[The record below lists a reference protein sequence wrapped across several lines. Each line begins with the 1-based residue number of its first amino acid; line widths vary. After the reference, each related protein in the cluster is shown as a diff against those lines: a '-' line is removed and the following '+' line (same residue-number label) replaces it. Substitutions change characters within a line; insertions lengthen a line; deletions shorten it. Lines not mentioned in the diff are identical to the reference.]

1 MVSSVGA
8 SKDMQYTGTEI
19 AQAPTRMIPIDQ
31 LKFDIN
37 NIRLSHI
44 ATKNSALIEQKLNEI
59 GDLESLKNDI
69 IGAKTVFDPLIINS
83 DYTVIEGNRRLAAC
97 RLILKEEKD
106 NPIEFQKDNFGLDTS
121 QFLKL
126 KCKVLPKG
134 IPLDAISI
142 YLISTHLRTKKPWQ
156 LFNRA
161 LYLSKLHKNYKWSY
175 DKISAQCFMS
185 KATSIKTI
193 KCYELTINYKNKYS
207 KRDDG
212 WSRKY
217 IYFWKLLTIR
227 SLEEFRNN
235 ESNIKKFSKWIF
247 EKKFKNHT
255 YIKYLADIKSNKIAY
270 KIFQKTIE
278 SDKESGLSCDN
289 ALNVLSKNDPAIT
302 NKTFKIIK
310 NAIITIQNFTRVDI
324 RCISKDSQKIQY
336 LLDLENEIK
345 QLNADVKTN
354 TR

>member
-69 IGAKTVFDPLIINS
+69 IGAKTVFEPLIINS
-83 DYTVIEGNRRLAAC
+83 EYTVIEGNRRLAAC

-106 NPIEFQKDNFGLDTS
+106 NPIEFQRDNFGLDTS
-121 QFLKL
+121 RFLKL
-126 KCKVLPKG
+126 KCKVLPKD

-142 YLISTHLRTKKPWQ
+142 YLISTHMRTKKPWQ

-161 LYLSKLHKNYKWSY
+161 LYLSKLYRNYKWSY
-175 DKISAQCFMS
+175 DKISAQGFMS
-185 KATSIKTI
+185 KATAMKTI
-193 KCYELTINYKNKYS
+193 KCYDLTMDYKNKYS
-207 KRDDG
+207 KKDDG

-227 SLEEFRNN
+227 NLEEFRNN
-235 ESNIKKFSKWIF
+235 DLNIEKFSKWIL

-255 YIKYLADIKSNKIAY
+255 YIKYLADIKSNDKAY
-270 KIFQKTIE
+270 EIFQKTIE
-278 SDKESGLSCDN
+278 SDNESGLSCEN

-302 NKTFKIIK
+302 NKTFKVIK
-310 NAIITIQNFTRVDI
+310 NAIIAIQNFTRVDI
-324 RCISKDSQKIQY
+324 RHISKDNQKIQY